1 MKENAKKEN
10 NNYAFKISYFSRKL
24 WIWKFMY
31 NTEKNAS

>member
-10 NNYAFKISYFSRKL
+10 NDYALKKLNLL